1 MTRTCLYSMW
11 SHDGKKSV
19 CRYSFF
25 LFHFLGT
32 MKKKKQKERKGT
44 HTGLKSVVH
53 QSVSGGP
60 DSLISLQKHTFIP
73 LLTYSTETGS
83 YFMEKVFPLWES
95 GSFLMDSSTRC

>member
-1 MTRTCLYSMW
+1 MP
-11 SHDGKKSV
+11 V
-19 CRYSFF
+19 CGPMMEKNQFVGILSSYFISWE
-25 LFHFLGT
+25 LW
-32 MKKKKQKERKGT
+32 KKKKQKERKGT

-95 GSFLMDSSTRC
+95 GSFLMDSSTRCQSSV